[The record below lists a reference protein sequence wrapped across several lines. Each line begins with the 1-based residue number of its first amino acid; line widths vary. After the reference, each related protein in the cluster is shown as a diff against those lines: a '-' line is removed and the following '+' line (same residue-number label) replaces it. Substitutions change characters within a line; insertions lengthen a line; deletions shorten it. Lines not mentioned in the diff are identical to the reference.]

1 MCESVD
7 CLQAFLITA
16 EANGEDR
23 AAVVTSQLSAFSEPD
38 AQVAGAERADS
49 PRPRPAAVTGEV
61 EVRAEPK
68 QRPVQTTDAIVA
80 ASDTVRVSTSK
91 LESLMLQAE
100 EFISVKLATGQR
112 STALRNLNSRLDTWK
127 REWYQARISG
137 DRDKIEEF
145 LDWNATFM
153 EGLVAD
159 IRMLTRSADDESR
172 TIARWSTSYWTA

>member
-1 MCESVD
+1 M
-7 CLQAFLITA
+7 
-16 EANGEDR
+16 
-23 AAVVTSQLSAFSEPD
+23 AAT
-38 AQVAGAERADS
+38 
-49 PRPRPAAVTGEV
+49 
-61 EVRAEPK
+61 
-68 QRPVQTTDAIVA
+68 
-80 ASDTVRVSTSK
+80 DTVRVSTSK

-112 STALRNLNSRLDTWK
+112 STDPPRHLSSRLDIWK

-172 TIARWSTSYWTA
+172 TIAPDGRRACWTA